1 MGKKLFYNEI
11 KDATEERDIELIYKN
26 NLKKYFT
33 NSIITYPFKCDG
45 YLEETIMYDETRKV
59 LRLIMEFKYGLDF
72 NIALN
77 RAKVLVQIVFYL
89 KQFEL
94 KHNSKYTSIPNV
106 ILAGD
111 KTTCF
116 VISTSD
122 VEEYLK
128 KDLDWSI
135 PPSEAAIRYK
145 EFTIEISKNDNL
157 NPIIFNINKKFKFEN
172 VAKDIKRLILQ
183 LKTKLKITESNL
195 SETYDYFIEKIIRTP
210 FHYSASDLVQCFI
223 DVILGDVEISDK
235 KGNKFI
241 AKKDKRIEIDL
252 YNYNKFEEEYATK
265 YSIEEKNRFISIK
278 DRLTEDTKRRINGEF
293 FTPTIWVNEANKQL
307 DCVLGTNWRDEYI
320 VWDCAWGTGNLT
332 RDYYFKELFCSTI
345 DKVDIELGY
354 SYNRNSTKFVYDF
367 LNDDEELLYSDNP
380 NNLMMPK
387 KLFNALKSNKKVL
400 FFINPPFGESSNGKK
415 ISKKSKDG
423 ISNTKV
429 KTIMEEEKL
438 KDSSQQLYIQ
448 FLYRI
453 VKFKN
458 IFNLSNVNI
467 GIFTPTLFLSGE
479 RSERFRSTFLEN
491 FKYERGIVFN
501 ASYFSNVSSEWGVG
515 FSIWSSG
522 KNNCN
527 NEFEFEVKDLKN
539 NGKIETVDKKVI
551 YNLKEDEK
559 LSSWIKNFN
568 VANKVE
574 SITLKSAINLDS
586 KTKMV
591 SEKAI
596 GFLMNDSNNVY
607 ANTQGVY
614 ILSAPVTRHVKTTVI
629 TKENYKKCFSL
640 FTARK
645 VIKSTWINQKDNY
658 IIPNVNDDKYKEF
671 ENDSII
677 YTLFSQ
683 QNSICSFRDVELNNK
698 QFNIINN
705 MFFMSISEIL
715 ELANITNNEVIYYD
729 CKRYNKERFLY
740 GELQKIKLSNVSKSI
755 LNMAQCL
762 VIESFKYRD
771 SFNKNFSKYQIN
783 NWDSGWYQ
791 LRCLLAEYMNKEL
804 EEFNKMYIKLEDKL
818 REQVYDL
825 GFLK

>member
-1 MGKKLFYNEI
+1 MQI
-11 KDATEERDIELIYKN
+11 H
-26 NLKKYFT
+26 LKK
-33 NSIITYPFKCDG
+33 S
-45 YLEETIMYDETRKV
+45 V
-59 LRLIMEFKYGLDF
+59 
-72 NIALN
+72 LN
-77 RAKVLVQIVFYL
+77 RAKVLVQIIFYL

-94 KHNSKYTSIPNV
+94 KHNSKYRSLPNV

-116 VISTSD
+116 VISIID

-157 NPIIFNINKKFKFEN
+157 NPIIFNINKEFKFEN
-172 VAKDIKRLILQ
+172 VVKDIKRLILQ

-195 SETYDYFIEKIIRTP
+195 SETYDYFVEKIIRNP
-210 FHYSASDLVQCFI
+210 FSYSASDLVQCFI
-223 DVILGDVEISDK
+223 DVILGDVEISYK

-252 YNYNKFEEEYATK
+252 YNYDKFEEEYATK
-265 YSIEEKNRFISIK
+265 YTIEEKNRFISIK

-307 DCVLGTNWRDEYI
+307 DYVLGTNWRNEYI

-345 DKVDIELGY
+345 DKVDIELGD

-380 NNLMMPK
+380 NNLVMSK
-387 KLFNALKSNKKVL
+387 KLFNLLKSNKKVL

-415 ISKKSKDG
+415 YSKKSKDG

-429 KTIMEEEKL
+429 KIIMEEEEL

-453 VKFKN
+453 VKIKN
-458 IFNLSNVNI
+458 IFYLSNVSI

-479 RSERFRSTFLEN
+479 RSEKFRKIFLEN

-501 ASYFSNVSSEWGVG
+501 ASYFSNVSSEWGIG

-522 KNNCN
+522 KNKCN
-527 NEFEFEVKDLKN
+527 SEFEFEVKELKDN
-539 NGKIETVDKKVI
+539 IKIGTVDKKVI

-559 LSSWIKNFN
+559 LSSWIKNVN
-568 VANKVE
+568 VSNKIE
-574 SITLKSAINLDS
+574 TITLKSAINLDS
-586 KTKMV
+586 KTKMI

-614 ILSAPVTRHVKTTVI
+614 ILSAPVTRHVKTTAI
-629 TKENYKKCFSL
+629 IEENYRKCFSL

-658 IIPNVNDDKYKEF
+658 IIPNVNHYQYKEF

-683 QNSICSFRDVELNNK
+683 QNSICSFRDVKLNNK

-705 MFFMSISEIL
+705 MFFMSMNEIL
-715 ELANITNNEVIYYD
+715 KLSDITNNEFAYYD
-729 CKRYNKERFLY
+729 CNRYSKERFLY
-740 GELQKIKLSNVSKSI
+740 EELQEIKLSDVSKTI
-755 LNMAQCL
+755 LNMAKYL
-762 VIESFKYRD
+762 VTESFKYREN
-771 SFNKNFSKYQIN
+771 FNKSCSKYQIN
-783 NWDSGWYQ
+783 NCDAGWYQ
-791 LRCLLAEYMNKEL
+791 IRYLLAEYMDKEL
-804 EEFNKMYIKLEDKL
+804 RDFNNMYIKLEDKL
-818 REQVYDL
+818 REKVYDL